1 MNIYRRFSSTL
12 HLIRRFEQVT
22 AINDLK
28 SRRTKIIC
36 TLGPACWSVDG
47 LVGLIDAGM
56 NIARFNF
63 SHGDHKGHN
72 ATLGRLREALAL
84 RPDASVGVMLD
95 TKGPEIRTG
104 NVDPSLG
111 GKVKFEKGDIIEV
124 GTDYSRP
131 CTKIHL
137 ACSYKSLPTS
147 VAVGARILVADGAMV
162 LKVTEI
168 REASVMAEVLNNA
181 AFGDH
186 KNMNLPGAVVDLPT
200 LTPKD
205 IDDLVNF
212 GVANQV
218 DFIAA
223 SFVRTPEDIDNIRQ
237 TLGEGGKNI
246 KIIAKI
252 ENQQGLQNFEQILA
266 KTDGIMVARGDLG
279 MEIPIE
285 KVFIA
290 QKMMIH
296 MSNLAGK
303 PVVTATQMLESM
315 ITNPRPTRAEC
326 ADVANAV
333 LDGSDCVML
342 SGETANGEFPN
353 EAVNMMAST
362 CVEAESLIDYDA
374 QYDHIRHKMLANGMV
389 LSPSESIAS
398 SAVKT
403 SRDVDAKLIIVL
415 TETGNTARL
424 IAKYRPS
431 RPILALTSHE
441 DIARQ
446 MNGYM
451 KNTKARLLPTMG
463 GTEQIISDALKYA
476 VDTGFAATGDSIV
489 VVHGSREATAGST
502 NFMRVCIA

>member
-1 MNIYRRFSSTL
+1 
-12 HLIRRFEQVT
+12 
-22 AINDLK
+22 
-28 SRRTKIIC
+28 
-36 TLGPACWSVDG
+36 
-47 LVGLIDAGM
+47 
-56 NIARFNF
+56 
-63 SHGDHKGHN
+63 
-72 ATLGRLREALAL
+72 
-84 RPDASVGVMLD
+84 
-95 TKGPEIRTG
+95 
-104 NVDPSLG
+104 
-111 GKVKFEKGDIIEV
+111 
-124 GTDYSRP
+124 
-131 CTKIHL
+131 
-137 ACSYKSLPTS
+137 
-147 VAVGARILVADGAMV
+147 
-162 LKVTEI
+162 
-168 REASVMAEVLNNA
+168 
-181 AFGDH
+181 
-186 KNMNLPGAVVDLPT
+186 
-200 LTPKD
+200 
-205 IDDLVNF
+205 
-212 GVANQV
+212 VANQV

-237 TLGEGGKNI
+237 TLGEAGKNI

-353 EAVNMMAST
+353 DAVKMMAAT
-362 CVEAESLIDYDA
+362 CLEAESLIDYDA
-374 QYDHIRHKMLANGMV
+374 QYDHIRHKMLENGVV

-403 SRDVDAKLIIVL
+403 ARDLDAKLIVVF

-441 DIARQ
+441 DTARQ
-446 MNGYM
+446 MNGYL
-451 KNTKARLLPTMG
+451 KNTKAKVLSSMEN
-463 GTEQIISDALKYA
+463 TEKIIADTLRYA
-476 VDTGFAATGDSIV
+476 VEVGLANTGDSVV
-489 VVHGSREATAGST
+489 VVHGSAEATAGST
-502 NFMRVCIA
+502 NLMRVCTA